1 MIESLEALKKQDE
14 DFNTWLA
21 VAEALNSGRDG
32 ESEERRERERQ
43 SQIHR
48 GKRVVDPNQQD
59 DESAIRES
67 HNTTV
72 QSHTYKLYIIS

>member
-1 MIESLEALKKQDE
+1 MTESLEALKKQNE
-14 DFNTWLA
+14 DLNTWLA
-21 VAEALNSGRDG
+21 VAEAHNSRRDR
-32 ESEERRERERQ
+32 EHEEPRERERQ

-67 HNTTV
+67 HNTAV
-72 QSHTYKLYIIS
+72 QSHTYKLYII